1 MIELGRYSAIEP
13 LRDGRQI
20 EIRALRSEDRDDM
33 LAAIGRTGAQSLQR
47 RFFGVKRGFS
57 EREIAFFTNI
67 DFADHVALV
76 ALAEEEGRPTIVA
89 GGRYVLV
96 KPLQAEV
103 AFLVID
109 EYQRQGIGAL
119 LIKHLIAVAR
129 SAGLQEIVAEVL
141 AENAAM
147 LKLFKR
153 FDFKAGGRTGPGVV
167 HLAKQLG

>member
-1 MIELGRYSAIEP
+1 MIELGRYSVIEH
-13 LRDGRQI
+13 LRDGR
-20 EIRALRSEDRDDM
+20 EIAIRTLRSDDRDDM
-33 LAAIGRTGAQSLQR
+33 LAAVGRTGAQSLQR

-57 EREIAFFTNI
+57 EQEIAFFTNI
-67 DFADHVALV
+67 DFANHVALV

-96 KPLQAEV
+96 NPLEAEV

-109 EYQRQGIGAL
+109 AYQRQGIGAL
-119 LIKHLIAVAR
+119 LIKHLIEIAR
-129 SAGLQEIVAEVL
+129 SAGLQKIVAEVL

-153 FDFKAGGRTGPGVV
+153 FDFKAGGRTSPGVV
-167 HLAKQLG
+167 HLAKELG